1 MKLHRHLSAVMA
13 ALVLTGIS
21 YSVIATEITVTSDKA
36 EELLGLT
43 MGSPVQTQPE
53 VKHIED
59 TLITSIADTCYT
71 KWALVQW

>member
-21 YSVIATEITVTSDKA
+21 YSAIATEITVTSDKA

-53 VKHIED
+53 VN
-59 TLITSIADTCYT
+59 T
-71 KWALVQW
+71 